1 MRVPQMRVL
10 LAAAALSMGITVAG
24 ADTKASGA
32 TDAAAAPSDA
42 VRAQAREI
50 FANIIAIESSIGKG
64 NVPLVAK
71 YLAER
76 FKAGGFPDG
85 DIHILPLGETASL
98 VVRYRGNGRPG
109 NGRREKPI
117 ALIAHMDVVTAKRS
131 DWQRDPY
138 RLIEEKGLFYGR
150 GTSDVKQEVA
160 LLTATFLR
168 LKAEG
173 FVPTRDLIIA
183 FSGDEETEQATAR
196 DIVTKHRDL
205 MDAEFALNGD
215 GGGGVLSEDTAKALI
230 FYVQGAEKSSA
241 QYLVTTRNPGGHSSQ
256 PRPDNAI
263 YELADALKAVQGYQ
277 FPVKWNEWTIG
288 DFKAASHVTEG
299 PIGEAMAKFAA
310 DPGNPAAAAEIS
322 KTPAYVGRIRT
333 TCVATMLSGGHAENA
348 LPQSATATINCRIFP
363 GTSAA
368 EVQKTLQGLVGPK
381 VEVKQGYD
389 ALVSD
394 ASPMRADV
402 MKAVEKAVAASD
414 PGTPVVPTQ
423 AAYATDG
430 AVYRNA
436 GIPTYGVGG
445 VFIKDSEEFAHGLN
459 ERIRVKE
466 FYKGLTYWDVLIKA
480 LAG

>member
-1 MRVPQMRVL
+1 MGVCL
-10 LAAAALSMGITVAG
+10 SAAAVGVCVSLVGAG
-24 ADTKASGA
+24 AIAAS
-32 TDAAAAPSDA
+32 TTAAGTAPEA

-50 FANIIAIESSIGKG
+50 FANIVAIESSIGKA

-76 FKAGGFPDG
+76 FKTGGFPAA

-98 VVRYRGNGRPG
+98 VVRYRGKGGGGRP
-109 NGRREKPI
+109 I
-117 ALIAHMDVVTAKRS
+117 AFIAHMDVVTAKRS

-138 RLIEEKGLFYGR
+138 TLTEENGFFFGR

-173 FVPTRDLIIA
+173 FKPARDLILA
-183 FSGDEETEQATAR
+183 FSGDEETAQATAR
-196 DIVTKHRDL
+196 DLVTAHRDL
-205 MDAEFALNGD
+205 VDAEFAINGD
-215 GGGGVLSEDTAKALI
+215 GGGGVLSEGAAKPLI

-241 QYLVTTRNPGGHSSQ
+241 QYLLTTHNPGGHSSQ
-256 PRPDNAI
+256 PRQDNAI
-263 YELADALKAVQGYQ
+263 YELADALKAVQRYE
-277 FPVKWNEWTIG
+277 FPLKWNEWTLG
-288 DFKAASHVTEG
+288 DFKAASAVTEG
-299 PIGEAMAKFAA
+299 PLGPAMARFAA
-310 DPGNPAAAAEIS
+310 EPGNAAAAAEIA
-322 KTPAYVGRIRT
+322 KNPAFVGRIRT
-333 TCVATMLSGGHAENA
+333 TCIATMLAGGHAENA

-368 EVQKTLQGLVGPK
+368 DVQKTLQGLVGSD
-381 VEVKQGYD
+381 VEVRQGYD

-402 MKAVEKAVAASD
+402 MSAVAKAVRASN

-430 AVYRNA
+430 AVFRNA
-436 GIPTYGVGG
+436 GIPTYGAGG
-445 VFIKDSEEFAHGLN
+445 VFVMASEEFAHGLN
-459 ERIRVKE
+459 ERIRVIE
-466 FYKGLTYWDVLIKA
+466 FYKALTFWDVLIKA
-480 LAG
+480 LAGDSAAASLQGAA

>member
-1 MRVPQMRVL
+1 MAAMTL
-10 LAAAALSMGITVAG
+10 GMSLMAAAAMA
-24 ADTKASGA
+24 A
-32 TDAAAAPSDA
+32 TAPAAAAAPSDA
-42 VRAQAREI
+42 VRAEAREV
-50 FANIIAIESSIGKG
+50 FAHIIAIESSIGKG

-76 FKAGGFPDG
+76 FKAGGFPDA

-98 VVRYRGNGRPG
+98 VVRYRGRGG
-109 NGRREKPI
+109 SGAKPI

-215 GGGGVLSEDTAKALI
+215 GGGGVLSEETAKALI

-241 QYLVTTRNPGGHSSQ
+241 KYLVTTRNPGGHSSQ
-256 PRPDNAI
+256 PRADNAI
-263 YELADALKAVQGYQ
+263 YELADALKAVQAYQ
-277 FPVKWNEWTIG
+277 FPVKWNEWTLG
-288 DFKAASHVTEG
+288 DFKAASHVTKG
-299 PIGEAMAKFAA
+299 PIADAMARFAA
-310 DPGNPAAAAEIS
+310 DPGNAAAAAEIS

-368 EVQKTLQGLVGPK
+368 DVQKTLQGLVGPK

-445 VFIKDSEEFAHGLN
+445 VFIMDSEEFAHGLD